1 VWLAVVSQPS
11 DRSAVIHTPG
21 HLDPSLGEFWVS
33 NPWDIV
39 KEGHNLSAFE
49 RSRAWLNLRGQG
61 FMDVSFLS
69 GADDDGDGR
78 CVVAGDFRN
87 NGRLDVIV
95 RKVGAD
101 REKGRHPLQVYE
113 NNFPQRHYL
122 EVTLRG
128 TKSNRQ
134 GVGARLVAVV
144 NGQQLVR
151 EMYPQNSYRSQMP
164 NVVHFGLGDQDRV
177 ERLTIRWPSGAEQV
191 LTDVAGDRHVVIE
204 EGKEGAAAI
213 ETVAPGQTM
222 RP

>member
-1 VWLAVVSQPS
+1 MWLAVVSQPS
-11 DRSAVIHTPG
+11 DRSAAIRTPG
-21 HLDPSLGEFWVS
+21 QIDSSLNEFWVS

-39 KEGHNLSAFE
+39 KEGHNLSAFD
-49 RSRAWLNLRGQG
+49 RSRTWLNLRGQG
-61 FMDVSFLS
+61 FLDVSYLS

-87 NGRLDVIV
+87 NGRLDVVV

-101 REKGRHPLQVYE
+101 QKAGRYPLQVYE

-122 EVTLRG
+122 KVTLRG
-128 TKSNRQ
+128 TRSNKQ

-151 EMYPQNSYRSQMP
+151 EMYPLNSYRSQMA
-164 NVVHFGLGDQDRV
+164 NIVHFGLGDHDRV

-191 LTDVAGDRHVVIE
+191 LTDVAGDRHVIIE
-204 EGKEGAAAI
+204 EGKEAV
-213 ETVAPGQTM
+213 ETVVPGQTM

>member
-1 VWLAVVSQPS
+1 MSQPS
-11 DRSAVIHTPG
+11 DRSAEVPLPG
-21 HLDPSLGEFWVS
+21 KLDPSLGEFWVK
-33 NPWDIV
+33 NPWNIT

-61 FMDVSFLS
+61 FLDVSFRS

-87 NGRLDVIV
+87 NGRLDVLV
-95 RKVGAD
+95 RKVGAE
-101 REKGRHPLQVYE
+101 REKGRHPLQMYE
-113 NNFPQRHYL
+113 NDFPQRHYL

-164 NVVHFGLGDQDRV
+164 NIVHFGLGDADRV
-177 ERLTIRWPSGAEQV
+177 ERLTIRWPSGEEQV

-204 EGKEGAAAI
+204 EGSAAV

>member
-11 DRSAVIHTPG
+11 DRSAEVQLPG
-21 HLDPSLGEFWVS
+21 KLDPSLGEFWVK
-33 NPWDIV
+33 NPWNIT

-49 RSRAWLNLRGQG
+49 RSRTWMNLRGQG
-61 FMDVSFLS
+61 FLDVSYLS

-87 NGRLDVIV
+87 NGRLDVVV
-95 RKVGAD
+95 RKVG
-101 REKGRHPLQVYE
+101 GQPLQVYE
-113 NNFPQRHYL
+113 NDFPQRHYL
-122 EVTLRG
+122 KVTLRG

-164 NVVHFGLGDQDRV
+164 SIVHFGLGDRDRV

-191 LTDVAGDRHVVIE
+191 LTDVAGDRHVVVE
-204 EGKEGAAAI
+204 EGKEGAAAV
-213 ETVAPGQTM
+213 ETVVPGQTM